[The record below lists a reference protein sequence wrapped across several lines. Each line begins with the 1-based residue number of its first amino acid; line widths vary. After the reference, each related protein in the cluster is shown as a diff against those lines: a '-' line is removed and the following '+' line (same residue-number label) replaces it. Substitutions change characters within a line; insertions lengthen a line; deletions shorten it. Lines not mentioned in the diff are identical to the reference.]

1 MNIAIEFIK
10 YSFRAKRRHGVHS
23 PYVYRLQDESFK
35 NDFSAT
41 FLKSF
46 KSFEKALTK
55 NSELIAV
62 NPFGAGSKK
71 GKKKQLPLNKLA
83 NRARTSSKY
92 GKLIFQLGEHIGA
105 QHVLE
110 LGTHLGIGTAYLS
123 QISTLKSL
131 TSVEGCANL
140 HRKAHDHL
148 TQLGIQDKCTL
159 VRNTFEAFIEQD
171 NTVYDLIFIDGDH
184 RSEALFE
191 ILEGL
196 QKNIHNETLLV
207 IDDIRWSKDM
217 FKAWQELIAKNDYH
231 LSMDFFRM
239 GVLAVRKNQEK
250 EHFILKKK

>member
-1 MNIAIEFIK
+1 M
-10 YSFRAKRRHGVHS
+10 
-23 PYVYRLQDESFK
+23 
-35 NDFSAT
+35 
-41 FLKSF
+41 
-46 KSFEKALTK
+46 TK
-55 NSELIAV
+55 NSELISL
-62 NPFGAGSKK
+62 NHYGAGSKR
-71 GKKKQLPLNKLA
+71 GKQSSLPLKKIA
-83 NRARTSSKY
+83 KRARTSHSY

-110 LGTHLGIGTAYLS
+110 LGTNLGIGTAYLS

-131 TSVEGCANL
+131 TSVEGCTNL
-140 HRKAHDHL
+140 HRKAQDHL
-148 TQLGIQDKCTL
+148 AQLDLQDKCTL
-159 VRNTFEAFIEQD
+159 VQNTFRAFIEQD

-217 FKAWQELIAKNDYH
+217 FKAWQELIVKNDYH